1 MRRLDDTLV
10 QGLSA
15 VQWSNL
21 RKIEISN
28 FVLFSKLH
36 YTLTAIPNISIL
48 LDKTK

>member
-15 VQWSNL
+15 VQRSNL

-28 FVLFSKLH
+28 FVFISKLLH
-36 YTLTAIPNISIL
+36 TLTAIPNISIL
-48 LDKTK
+48 LDNTK